1 MRVTFEITDDKNSLV
16 AVHDGDLGL
25 LIATGMDWDM
35 LRDSINES
43 VASAAGRRYEDIEI
57 ELIIDEVHVTRFKH
71 VYGDDVAERIRRRSG
86 SQ

>member
-1 MRVTFEITDDKNSLV
+1 MRVTFEITDDKSGLV

-25 LIATGMDWDM
+25 LVAIGGDWDM

-43 VASAAGRRYEDIEI
+43 VASAIGDKYDEIEI

-71 VYGDDVAERIRRRSG
+71 AYGDEVAERIRRRSR